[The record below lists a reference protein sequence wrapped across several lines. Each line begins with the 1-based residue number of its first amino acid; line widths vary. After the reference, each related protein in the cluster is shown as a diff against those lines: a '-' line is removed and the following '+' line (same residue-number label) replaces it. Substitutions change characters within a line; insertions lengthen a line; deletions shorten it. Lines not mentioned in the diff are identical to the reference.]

1 MQNDSFNYLS
11 ILLVL
16 NPKLCFDPLIY
27 NSLVHPFTSFDAIA
41 RTLLN
46 LNSSSDVYLNNKS
59 LHIKL
64 LSKILSL
71 QNNKEQNVLNLNSNS
86 YMIETKPESFLGF
99 VWGIIQRDSNKE
111 FLPSDL
117 ELFRSEFQLIL
128 PSILKLNK
136 RSHSAYSLFIANEQT
151 FLKSNLLQKLYK
163 EYKNNAEN
171 EPYPLKIDQSL
182 CDSLC
187 KPVINFA
194 FKDVYELAC
203 LIYFNYNDIVKSIEK
218 SRGISLKHS
227 NQSELNF
234 YLIFNLIA
242 PLLYLIY
249 GSTSEFK
256 SELYNKFMVNTNSVP
271 YSELIL
277 G

>member
-41 RTLLN
+41 RTLLS
-46 LNSSSDVYLNNKS
+46 LNSSSDVYLNSKS

-71 QNNKEQNVLNLNSNS
+71 QNNKEQNDLNLNLDS
-86 YMIETKPESFLGF
+86 YMIETKPKSFLGF

-171 EPYPLKIDQSL
+171 EPCPLKIDQSL

-194 FKDVYELAC
+194 FKEIYELAC
-203 LIYFNYNDIVKSIEK
+203 FIYFNYNDIVNSIENIYSIAIK
-218 SRGISLKHS
+218 RF

-234 YLIFNLIA
+234 SFLFNVIA
-242 PLLYLIY
+242 PLVYIIY
-249 GSTSEFK
+249 GSTNEFK
-256 SELYNKFMVNTNSVP
+256 SALYQKLKINEHIP
-271 YSELIL
+271 YSEVIL
-277 G
+277 N